1 MMFPDSARG
10 QYEAM
15 RPGLPADKR
24 QRVVGQAFDIGVV
37 LKGFDG
43 VLEILGG
50 LFLLLVPL
58 RDIRRFLIWVTGHE
72 LNQDPKDFV
81 ATHLVHLAN
90 TLSVS
95 GYRLTIAYLLI
106 HGFVKVFLVVMLLR
120 RRLWAYPTAIAVFTA
135 FGVYQV
141 YQYTFSHSLLLLAL
155 TVLDVAVI
163 VLTAWE
169 YRILIGRAREAEGE
183 PATSDR

>member
-1 MMFPDSARG
+1 
-10 QYEAM
+10 M
-15 RPGLPADKR
+15 RSRLRTDKR
-24 QRVVGQAFDIGVV
+24 QRVVGEAFDIGVV
-37 LKGFDG
+37 LKGIDG

-58 RDIRRFLIWVTGHE
+58 RDLRRFLIWVTGHE
-72 LNQDPKDFV
+72 LNQDPKDFI

-95 GYRLTIAYLLI
+95 GYRLTIAYLLV

-120 RRLWAYPTAIAVFTA
+120 RRLWAYPTAIAVFAA

-141 YQYTFSHSLLLLAL
+141 YQYTYSRSLLLLAL
-155 TVLDVAVI
+155 TVLDVVVI

-169 YRILIGRAREAEGE
+169 YRILSGRAGAKESETAAPEE
-183 PATSDR
+183 

>member
-1 MMFPDSARG
+1 
-10 QYEAM
+10 M
-15 RPGLPADKR
+15 RPGPPTDKR

-37 LKGFDG
+37 LKGIDG

-50 LFLLLVPL
+50 LFLLIVPL
-58 RDIRRFLIWVTGHE
+58 SDLRRFLIWVTGHE
-72 LNQDPKDFV
+72 LSEDKKDFI

-90 TLSVS
+90 TLSVRS
-95 GYRLTIAYLLI
+95 FQLTIAYLLI
-106 HGFVKVFLVVMLLR
+106 HGLVKVFLVVMLLR

-141 YQYTFSHSLLLLAL
+141 YQYSYSRSLFLLAL
-155 TVLDVAVI
+155 TVLDAAVI

-169 YRILIGRAREAEGE
+169 WRILVGRARAETDYVEA
-183 PATSDR
+183 PDHTA